1 MTVATDRQA
10 KLNFIQQ
17 CKADPVFMVEH
28 LLYSEAG
35 KLYQLEDHQKE
46 FLRCDSSY
54 RMLFWARRLAKST
67 TVRFDLIHK
76 AMFTPSLRILGVL
89 PSWSQANDFGGE
101 IQDLINRSD
110 FVGEMFDKTNAT
122 TMRLKNNSRINMA
135 TAGKEGVSQLGR
147 GARYMVFDE
156 AQQIPDRTF
165 GYLLPILRGTPGKK
179 WQVFSGTPLG
189 KMGVFWEVYKDAELL
204 IRKGKRIKVEET
216 EFNIGTERF
225 IVFER
230 QTAYLN
236 KDGDII
242 ESGTGRI
249 EIPELA
255 SDRRR
260 MGEIHF
266 LREYCLNWMD
276 AIGEVFPKELIDMCL
291 GKSEGD
297 KEVGWKGSSEEECVA
312 GVDFGKQRNNSVLT
326 VGERKKDGKLDI
338 IFIHSFPLGTKYDKV
353 IDYVVDTLPNL
364 FPNLRKIVVDQTGV
378 GEGVIDSL
386 IRESRRKK
394 NKFKIVGFNF
404 AGGEKKKELVE
415 AGVFDME
422 KQKVR
427 MLFHND
433 LYLEM
438 LAFKREL
445 SEKTNR
451 ILYTKPEGGSD
462 DFVDSFLLCLMAN
475 RNTFGTSGNLSV
487 ISVGGQSS
495 MSRLPSHVIQS
506 FSREDMGLMNPNNS
520 KQQVQR
526 RILAQRPVDVLRQRG
541 IYK

>member
-1 MTVATDRQA
+1 
-10 KLNFIQQ
+10 
-17 CKADPVFMVEH
+17 
-28 LLYSEAG
+28 
-35 KLYQLEDHQKE
+35 
-46 FLRCDSSY
+46 
-54 RMLFWARRLAKST
+54 
-67 TVRFDLIHK
+67 
-76 AMFTPSLRILGVL
+76 
-89 PSWSQANDFGGE
+89 
-101 IQDLINRSD
+101 
-110 FVGEMFDKTNAT
+110 
-122 TMRLKNNSRINMA
+122 
-135 TAGKEGVSQLGR
+135 
-147 GARYMVFDE
+147 
-156 AQQIPDRTF
+156 
-165 GYLLPILRGTPGKK
+165 
-179 WQVFSGTPLG
+179 
-189 KMGVFWEVYKDAELL
+189 
-204 IRKGKRIKVEET
+204 
-216 EFNIGTERF
+216 
-225 IVFER
+225 
-230 QTAYLN
+230 
-236 KDGDII
+236 
-242 ESGTGRI
+242 
-249 EIPELA
+249 
-255 SDRRR
+255 
-260 MGEIHF
+260 
-266 LREYCLNWMD
+266 
-276 AIGEVFPKELIDMCL
+276 
-291 GKSEGD
+291 
-297 KEVGWKGSSEEECVA
+297 
-312 GVDFGKQRNNSVLT
+312 
-326 VGERKKDGKLDI
+326 
-338 IFIHSFPLGTKYDKV
+338 
-353 IDYVVDTLPNL
+353 
-364 FPNLRKIVVDQTGV
+364 VDQTGV

-526 RILAQRPVDVLRQRG
+526 RILAQRPVDLLRQRG